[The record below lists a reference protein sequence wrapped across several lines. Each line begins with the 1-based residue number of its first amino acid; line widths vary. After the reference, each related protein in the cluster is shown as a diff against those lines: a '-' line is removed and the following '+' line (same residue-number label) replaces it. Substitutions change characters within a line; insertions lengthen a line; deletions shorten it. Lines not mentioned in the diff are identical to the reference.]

1 MHNEGVAIRG
11 GEAPGERVAVRM
23 LGPFTMTFGENT
35 AGPWPRPT
43 AKRLCELLLVSP
55 GRRIGREA
63 ACEALFPNLSPDAAS
78 NALSKALTLARLV
91 LSRLGAPAS
100 ELLEADRTN
109 IWVGSNCKLDVDFG
123 PHEEALRSALHMEAG
138 ARRDEAL
145 VAALSKKGVLLEDE
159 PYADWAIGPREHLET
174 LRQKARTELARD
186 RARGE
191 GRSQPEAVIEAWEE
205 CLAHDPTSEEAAS
218 ALMRVH
224 AARGH
229 RQVALEAYERCRA
242 ALEDLGL
249 RVSPALE
256 ELRRSTVAAAPPR
269 SRGGP
274 GLASVPRPAPPRLAK
289 EERRLVSVLF
299 AELSGP
305 VGMGQRLDPEDLREV
320 VSAALAGFIAE
331 VEGLG
336 GTITSVSGGGLAALF
351 GAPEA
356 HEDDPERAVRA
367 GGRILAAIAGR
378 SSMPGAENLSVRIGI
393 ETGTAIVGPIRT
405 GAGVDYAAIGEVVP
419 VAAAL
424 QSAARARSVLVG
436 PATRAVTEGIFEWGP
451 TEEVTP
457 ADSAK
462 PVVGS
467 YLERPKARSV
477 GYHGQSK
484 LAGHAR
490 LVGRQDEVA
499 VLDKALREAVSGA
512 GSPSGLGSVV
522 FIVGDPGLGKTRLMQ
537 ECRKRFIA
545 WVGAGTGRLPLWLEG
560 RCASYASSTPY
571 GLYQQLLSSWVG
583 VAPEE
588 GEEVVRPALERAM
601 KAVFGGQ
608 ADHVAL
614 LAHVMG
620 LPAGTDEGH
629 LARLSPEGLQRA
641 TFGAVSAVVARLIA
655 TGPTILAL
663 EDLHW
668 ADPTSLKLTEE
679 LAALAGEGPLLVL
692 ATRRHDP
699 DPGVSGLEAS
709 IEAEGR
715 CALHRVELFPLPE
728 QAERELA
735 RALIGEDVEDSVVEA
750 VRARVDGNPLFL
762 EERVSSLLET
772 GALVRE
778 ENEWRVGE
786 TIGSEIPEVLERLIR
801 SRVDRLGPYQREAI
815 MAASV
820 LGAEFP
826 LSALSAVTN
835 VNGELQKAV
844 AGLCAARLV
853 TEVRQIP
860 EPAYRFRHALIQE
873 ATYRGMLRSERRQL
887 HARAAWSLEASS
899 SDRLDEVAAVL
910 GHHFAMAGET
920 ERAIH
925 HLEVAADH
933 AASVFANDEAIALYR
948 RALGLVAEQPTANA
962 MAKARVELRA
972 KLAEILLH
980 TGRHGEAR
988 EALQEA
994 LGLVG
999 PLGPFQAARLHT
1011 RLGRVEMADHRYDNA
1026 LAAFDRA
1033 EDFLGEPAIHDQAAA
1048 ELWLEIQ
1055 LDGRAQL
1062 HYWRD
1067 EPDRA
1072 AAVLAATRPVVDG
1085 RGSPLT
1091 RQKFYSGLAL
1101 QRARQQRYRIDVEM
1115 LANTRRALAAA
1126 QQGAREPDVA
1136 WTAFLLGFFLLWHG
1150 DFAEAEEQLRAS
1162 LAIVDRI
1169 GDVVL
1174 RARCLCYLNVTSL
1187 RRHDVEA
1194 VRSLAPV
1201 AMAAGKD
1208 AEYPEYVASATAT
1221 KAWLA
1226 WRDQR
1231 YEDVIPLATAALEL
1245 WGTTVVRYSWYWLCL
1260 WPLIAVH
1267 LSAAEIDE
1275 AVAASRQLLVPPQQR
1290 LPDELESMLVS
1301 VGVAWDDGDRQG
1313 AADKL
1318 AAALNLAWDLRYA

>member
-11 GEAPGERVAVRM
+11 GEAPGECVAVRM

-78 NALSKALTLARLV
+78 NALSKALTLARSV
-91 LSRLGAPAS
+91 LSRLGAPAT

-123 PHEEALRSALHMEAG
+123 PHEEALRSALHMEPG
-138 ARRDEAL
+138 TRRDEAL
-145 VAALSKKGVLLEDE
+145 VTALSNEGVLLEDE

-229 RQVALEAYERCRA
+229 RQVALQAYDRCRA

-256 ELRRSTVAAAPPR
+256 ELQRSTVAAAPPR
-269 SRGGP
+269 SRGDP
-274 GLASVPRPAPPRLAK
+274 GTASVPRPAPPRLGK

-320 VSAALAGFIAE
+320 VSAALAGLIAE

-367 GGRILAAIAGR
+367 GARILAAIAGR
-378 SSMPGAENLSVRIGI
+378 SPMPGAENLSVRIGI
-393 ETGTAIVGPIRT
+393 ETGPAIVGPIRT

-477 GYHGQSK
+477 GYRGQSK

-499 VLDKALREAVSGA
+499 VLDKALRDAVSGA
-512 GSPSGLGSVV
+512 GSPSGPGSVV

-537 ECRKRFIA
+537 ECRKRFMA

-620 LPAGTDEGH
+620 LPAGPNEGQ

-641 TFGAVSAVVARLIA
+641 TFGAVSAVVARLVA

-750 VRARVDGNPLFL
+750 VRAASMGTPC
-762 EERVSSLLET
+762 SSRS
-772 GALVRE
+772 AYPRS
-778 ENEWRVGE
+778 WRRG
-786 TIGSEIPEVLERLIR
+786 RLSGKR
-801 SRVDRLGPYQREAI
+801 
-815 MAASV
+815 
-820 LGAEFP
+820 
-826 LSALSAVTN
+826 TN
-835 VNGELQKAV
+835 G
-844 AGLCAARLV
+844 
-853 TEVRQIP
+853 
-860 EPAYRFRHALIQE
+860 
-873 ATYRGMLRSERRQL
+873 
-887 HARAAWSLEASS
+887 
-899 SDRLDEVAAVL
+899 
-910 GHHFAMAGET
+910 
-920 ERAIH
+920 
-925 HLEVAADH
+925 
-933 AASVFANDEAIALYR
+933 
-948 RALGLVAEQPTANA
+948 
-962 MAKARVELRA
+962 
-972 KLAEILLH
+972 
-980 TGRHGEAR
+980 
-988 EALQEA
+988 
-994 LGLVG
+994 
-999 PLGPFQAARLHT
+999 
-1011 RLGRVEMADHRYDNA
+1011 
-1026 LAAFDRA
+1026 
-1033 EDFLGEPAIHDQAAA
+1033 
-1048 ELWLEIQ
+1048 
-1055 LDGRAQL
+1055 
-1062 HYWRD
+1062 
-1067 EPDRA
+1067 
-1072 AAVLAATRPVVDG
+1072 
-1085 RGSPLT
+1085 
-1091 RQKFYSGLAL
+1091 
-1101 QRARQQRYRIDVEM
+1101 
-1115 LANTRRALAAA
+1115 
-1126 QQGAREPDVA
+1126 
-1136 WTAFLLGFFLLWHG
+1136 
-1150 DFAEAEEQLRAS
+1150 
-1162 LAIVDRI
+1162 
-1169 GDVVL
+1169 
-1174 RARCLCYLNVTSL
+1174 
-1187 RRHDVEA
+1187 
-1194 VRSLAPV
+1194 
-1201 AMAAGKD
+1201 
-1208 AEYPEYVASATAT
+1208 
-1221 KAWLA
+1221 
-1226 WRDQR
+1226 
-1231 YEDVIPLATAALEL
+1231 
-1245 WGTTVVRYSWYWLCL
+1245 
-1260 WPLIAVH
+1260 
-1267 LSAAEIDE
+1267 
-1275 AVAASRQLLVPPQQR
+1275 
-1290 LPDELESMLVS
+1290 VS
-1301 VGVAWDDGDRQG
+1301 VKRSNQRSPRCWNA
-1313 AADKL
+1313 
-1318 AAALNLAWDLRYA
+1318 

>member
-11 GEAPGERVAVRM
+11 GGDPGECVAFRM

-78 NALSKALTLARLV
+78 NALSKALTLARSV
-91 LSRLGAPAS
+91 LSRLGAPAT

-109 IWVGSNCKLDVDFG
+109 IWVGSSCKLDIDFG
-123 PHEEALRSALHMEAG
+123 AHEEALRSALQMEPG
-138 ARRDEAL
+138 SRRDEAL
-145 VAALSKKGVLLEDE
+145 VTALSNEGVLLEDE

-191 GRSQPEAVIEAWEE
+191 GRSQPEAVIEGWEE

-229 RQVALEAYERCRA
+229 RPLALQAYDRCRA

-256 ELRRSTVAAAPPR
+256 ELQRSTSAGAPPH
-269 SRGGP
+269 SRGDP
-274 GLASVPRPAPPRLAK
+274 GTVPVPRPAPPRLGK

-320 VSAALAGFIAE
+320 VSAALAGLIAE

-367 GGRILAAIAGR
+367 GSRILAAIGGR
-378 SSMPGAENLSVRIGI
+378 GPMPPGGG
-393 ETGTAIVGPIRT
+393 GTFR
-405 GAGVDYAAIGEVVP
+405 YASASRLGRPSWARSGQERESTMR
-419 VAAAL
+419 
-424 QSAARARSVLVG
+424 QSARLYRLPPHCNRRPGRDLVLVG
-436 PATRAVTEGIFEWGP
+436 PATRAATEGIFEWGP
-451 TEEVTP
+451 TEEVAP

-462 PVVGS
+462 PVLAS

-477 GYHGQSK
+477 GYRGQSK

-499 VLDKALREAVSGA
+499 VLDKALRDAVSGA
-512 GSPSGLGSVV
+512 GSASGAGSVV
-522 FIVGDPGLGKTRLMQ
+522 FIIGDPGLGKTRLMQ
-537 ECRKRFIA
+537 ECRKRFMA

-571 GLYQQLLSSWVG
+571 GLYQQLLSSWVE

-608 ADHVAL
+608 GDHVAL

-620 LPAGTDEGH
+620 LPAGPNEGH

-641 TFGAVSAVVARLIA
+641 TFGAVSAVVARLVA

-679 LAALAGEGPLLVL
+679 LAALAEEGPLLVL

-709 IEAEGR
+709 IQAEGR
-715 CALHRVELFPLPE
+715 CALHRVELLPLPE

-735 RALIGEDVEDSVVEA
+735 RALIGEDVDDSVVEA
-750 VRARVDGNPLFL
+750 VCASVDGNPLFL
-762 EERVSSLLET
+762 EERFSSLLET
-772 GALVRE
+772 GALVRDE
-778 ENEWRVGE
+778 DEWRLGE
-786 TIGSEIPEVLERLIR
+786 TIEAEIPEVLERLIR
-801 SRVDRLGPYQREAI
+801 ARVDRLGQHQREAI

-835 VNGELQKAV
+835 VNGELQTAV
-844 AGLCAARLV
+844 AGLCSARLV
-853 TEVRQIP
+853 TEVRQVP

-873 ATYRGMLRSERRQL
+873 ATYRGMLNPSVANFTLELLGAWRQ
-887 HARAAWSLEASS
+887 
-899 SDRLDEVAAVL
+899 
-910 GHHFAMAGET
+910 
-920 ERAIH
+920 
-925 HLEVAADH
+925 
-933 AASVFANDEAIALYR
+933 
-948 RALGLVAEQPTANA
+948 P
-962 MAKARVELRA
+962 LR
-972 KLAEILLH
+972 
-980 TGRHGEAR
+980 TGW
-988 EALQEA
+988 
-994 LGLVG
+994 
-999 PLGPFQAARLHT
+999 T
-1011 RLGRVEMADHRYDNA
+1011 RL
-1026 LAAFDRA
+1026 
-1033 EDFLGEPAIHDQAAA
+1033 
-1048 ELWLEIQ
+1048 
-1055 LDGRAQL
+1055 
-1062 HYWRD
+1062 
-1067 EPDRA
+1067 
-1072 AAVLAATRPVVDG
+1072 
-1085 RGSPLT
+1085 
-1091 RQKFYSGLAL
+1091 
-1101 QRARQQRYRIDVEM
+1101 
-1115 LANTRRALAAA
+1115 RR
-1126 QQGAREPDVA
+1126 
-1136 WTAFLLGFFLLWHG
+1136 
-1150 DFAEAEEQLRAS
+1150 
-1162 LAIVDRI
+1162 
-1169 GDVVL
+1169 
-1174 RARCLCYLNVTSL
+1174 C
-1187 RRHDVEA
+1187 
-1194 VRSLAPV
+1194 
-1201 AMAAGKD
+1201 
-1208 AEYPEYVASATAT
+1208 
-1221 KAWLA
+1221 
-1226 WRDQR
+1226 
-1231 YEDVIPLATAALEL
+1231 
-1245 WGTTVVRYSWYWLCL
+1245 
-1260 WPLIAVH
+1260 
-1267 LSAAEIDE
+1267 
-1275 AVAASRQLLVPPQQR
+1275 
-1290 LPDELESMLVS
+1290 
-1301 VGVAWDDGDRQG
+1301 
-1313 AADKL
+1313 
-1318 AAALNLAWDLRYA
+1318 